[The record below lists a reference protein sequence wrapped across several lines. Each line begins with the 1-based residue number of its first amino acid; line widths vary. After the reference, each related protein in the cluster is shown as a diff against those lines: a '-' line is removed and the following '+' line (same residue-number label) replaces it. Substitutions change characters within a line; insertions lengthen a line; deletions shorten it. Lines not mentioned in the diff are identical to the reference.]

1 MALLS
6 VLGLIQSVGSLNRI
20 KILVQRKEELTL
32 CLFELEHCSP
42 PALGLGLTLSVPL
55 VLRYLG
61 SGWTTPMA
69 SLWAS
74 RLLSLHHCMSQ
85 FLILNQSHPSP
96 PSPSLSVS
104 LSVSGNP

>member
-6 VLGLIQSVGSLNRI
+6 VLGIIQSVGSLNRI

-55 VLRYLG
+55 VLR
-61 SGWTTPMA
+61 
-69 SLWAS
+69 SLD
-74 RLLSLHHCMSQ
+74 LD
-85 FLILNQSHPSP
+85 
-96 PSPSLSVS
+96 
-104 LSVSGNP
+104 